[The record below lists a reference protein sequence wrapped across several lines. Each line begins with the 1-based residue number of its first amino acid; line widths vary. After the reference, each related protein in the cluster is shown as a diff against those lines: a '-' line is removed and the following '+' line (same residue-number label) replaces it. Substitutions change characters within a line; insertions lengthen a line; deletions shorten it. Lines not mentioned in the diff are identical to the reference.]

1 MQIFVGQDTITRARD
16 NMQTENLLEKM
27 TSLKLVGMADALR
40 EQTENANIGQLSF
53 EERLSIILE
62 RETLHREDKRLSNL
76 LRQAKLREKASFE
89 DIVYE
94 ASRKLNRS
102 NILSLANCG
111 FINNHHNIAITGASG
126 CGKTFMA
133 CAIGH
138 KACRLGYKVRYIHLP
153 RFIEDISIS
162 HADGS
167 YTKIMTQLNKVD
179 LLILDDFGLTPIT
192 SKQCHD
198 LFNII
203 EERHQL
209 KSTIITSQIPIDKWH
224 QYLGEPTLADAILD
238 RILQNINRIEMG
250 GESMRKRKN
259 IDAS

>member
-1 MQIFVGQDTITRARD
+1 
-16 NMQTENLLEKM
+16 MQTENLLEKM

-62 RETLHREDKRLSNL
+62 RESLHREDKRLSNL

>member
-1 MQIFVGQDTITRARD
+1 MKIFVGQNTITRARE
-16 NMQTENLLEKM
+16 NMQTDNLLEKM

>member
-1 MQIFVGQDTITRARD
+1 MKIFVGQNTITRARD

-62 RETLHREDKRLSNL
+62 RESLHREDKRLSNL

-138 KACRLGYKVRYIHLP
+138 KACRLVP
-153 RFIEDISIS
+153 RFINSVWFQS
-162 HADGS
+162 
-167 YTKIMTQLNKVD
+167 VD
-179 LLILDDFGLTPIT
+179 TAF
-192 SKQCHD
+192 
-198 LFNII
+198 
-203 EERHQL
+203 
-209 KSTIITSQIPIDKWH
+209 
-224 QYLGEPTLADAILD
+224 
-238 RILQNINRIEMG
+238 
-250 GESMRKRKN
+250 
-259 IDAS
+259 

>member
-1 MQIFVGQDTITRARD
+1 MKIFVGQDTITRARD

-209 KSTIITSQIPIDKWH
+209 KSTIITSQLPIDKWH

-238 RILQNINRIEMG
+238 RILQNINRIEIG

>member
-1 MQIFVGQDTITRARD
+1 MKIFVGQNTITRARD

-62 RETLHREDKRLSNL
+62 RESLHREDKRLSNL

>member
-1 MQIFVGQDTITRARD
+1 MGQNTITRARD
-16 NMQTENLLEKM
+16 NMQTENILEKM
-27 TSLKLVGMADALR
+27 TSLKLAGMADALR
-40 EQTENANIGQLSF
+40 DQLENANIGQLSF

-62 RETLHREDKRLSNL
+62 RESLHREDKRLSNL
-76 LRQAKLREKASFE
+76 LRQAKLREMAKFE
-89 DIVYE
+89 DILYE
-94 ASRKLNRS
+94 ASRKLNRTK
-102 NILSLANCG
+102 ILSLANCG
-111 FINNHHNIAITGASG
+111 FISHHHNIAITGASG

-138 KACRLGYKVRYIHLP
+138 KACRLGYKVKYLHLP
-153 RFIEDISIS
+153 RFIEDISIA

-167 YTKIMTQLNKVD
+167 YTKIMAQLNKVD

-203 EERHQL
+203 EARHQL
-209 KSTIITSQIPIDKWH
+209 KSTIITSQLPVDKWH
-224 QYLGEPTLADAILD
+224 QYLGEPTIADAILD
-238 RILQNINRIEMG
+238 RVLQNINRIEME

>member
-1 MQIFVGQDTITRARD
+1 MKIFVGQNTITRARD

-62 RETLHREDKRLSNL
+62 RESLRREDKRLSNL

>member
-1 MQIFVGQDTITRARD
+1 MKIFVGQNTITRARD

-62 RETLHREDKRLSNL
+62 RESLHREDKRLSNL

-209 KSTIITSQIPIDKWH
+209 KSTIITSQLPIDKWH

>member
-1 MQIFVGQDTITRARD
+1 MKIFVGQDTITRARD

-209 KSTIITSQIPIDKWH
+209 KSTIITSQLPIDKWH

-238 RILQNINRIEMG
+238 RILQNINRVEMG

>member
-1 MQIFVGQDTITRARD
+1 MKIFVGQDTITRARD

-76 LRQAKLREKASFE
+76 LRQAKLREKASFD

>member
-1 MQIFVGQDTITRARD
+1 MKIFVGQNTITRARD

-62 RETLHREDKRLSNL
+62 RESLHREDKRLSNL

-250 GESMRKRKN
+250 GEPMRKRKN

>member
-1 MQIFVGQDTITRARD
+1 MKIFVGQNTITRARE

-133 CAIGH
+133 CAIAH

>member
-1 MQIFVGQDTITRARD
+1 MKIFVGQNTITRARE
-16 NMQTENLLEKM
+16 NMQTDNLLEKM

-62 RETLHREDKRLSNL
+62 RESLHREDKRLSNL

>member
-1 MQIFVGQDTITRARD
+1 MKIFVGQNTITRARD

-62 RETLHREDKRLSNL
+62 RESLHREDKRLSNL

-111 FINNHHNIAITGASG
+111 FISNHHNIAITGASG

>member
-1 MQIFVGQDTITRARD
+1 
-16 NMQTENLLEKM
+16 MQTENILEKM
-27 TSLKLVGMADALR
+27 ASLKLAGMADALR
-40 EQTENANIGQLSF
+40 EQAENAKIGQLSF
-53 EERLSIILE
+53 EERLGIILE
-62 RETLHREDKRLSNL
+62 RESLHREDKRLSNL
-76 LRQAKLREKASFE
+76 LRQAKLREKANFE

-102 NILSLANCG
+102 KILSLANCG
-111 FINNHHNIAITGASG
+111 FLNHHHNIAITGASG

-153 RFIEDISIS
+153 RFIEDISIA

-209 KSTIITSQIPIDKWH
+209 KSTIITSQLPIDKWH
-224 QYLGEPTLADAILD
+224 QYLGEPTIADAILD
-238 RILQNINRIEMG
+238 RILQNVNRIEMG

>member
-1 MQIFVGQDTITRARD
+1 MKIFVGQNTITRARD

-62 RETLHREDKRLSNL
+62 RESLHREDKRLSNL

-224 QYLGEPTLADAILD
+224 QYLG
-238 RILQNINRIEMG
+238 
-250 GESMRKRKN
+250 
-259 IDAS
+259 

>member
-1 MQIFVGQDTITRARD
+1 
-16 NMQTENLLEKM
+16 MQTENLLEKM

-62 RETLHREDKRLSNL
+62 RESLRREDKRLSNL

>member
-1 MQIFVGQDTITRARD
+1 MKIFVGQDTITRARD

-209 KSTIITSQIPIDKWH
+209 KSTIITSQLPIDKWH

>member
-1 MQIFVGQDTITRARD
+1 
-16 NMQTENLLEKM
+16 MQTENLLEKM
-27 TSLKLVGMADALR
+27 ASLKLVGMADALR

-62 RETLHREDKRLSNL
+62 RESLHREDKRLSNL